1 MYPSCEQNFYHFSIS
16 IFLLF
21 TSFFLLKEEEMTKAA
36 STVEKTP
43 RGVEDQAPV
52 AEKVS
57 KILCSLEKASGEVRG
72 VAQLNG
78 KHLTAE
84 R

>member
-1 MYPSCEQNFYHFSIS
+1 
-16 IFLLF
+16 
-21 TSFFLLKEEEMTKAA
+21 MTKAA

-57 KILCSLEKASGEVRG
+57 KARVSGP
-72 VAQLNG
+72 QQN
-78 KHLTAE
+78 KS
-84 R
+84 

>member
-1 MYPSCEQNFYHFSIS
+1 
-16 IFLLF
+16 
-21 TSFFLLKEEEMTKAA
+21 MTKAA

-43 RGVEDQAPV
+43 RGVEEQAPV

-57 KILCSLEKASGEVRG
+57 KILCSLEKASCEVRG
-72 VAQLNG
+72 VAKLNS
-78 KHLTAE
+78 KHLSAQ